1 MKKFNVPI
9 DPLGQEVLSFLEH
22 KEGIRQTPNVKAKQ
36 KDGESNYILNLVQR

>member
-22 KEGIRQTPNVKAKQ
+22 KEGIRQTPNV
-36 KDGESNYILNLVQR
+36 